1 MLKSESLHLSESIM
15 PLFINLQHMKKKGM
29 LFTIL
34 LITWVAFQAWTQE
47 YDNREDAPADQWKR
61 KDILL
66 QAFHREEQLHQ
77 RYLT

>member
-1 MLKSESLHLSESIM
+1 MLKSETLHLSESIM

-47 YDNREDAPADQWKR
+47 KLTYYKAKNAIEVR
-61 KDILL
+61 KPLSWIW
-66 QAFHREEQLHQ
+66 LHAKSD
-77 RYLT
+77 R